1 MTKLNQL
8 SFSEYDLNEILTAS
22 QFNKLVLFIGA
33 GFSKFSETE
42 LVKIPTWS
50 ELISELKDDLGL
62 PDESDFLK
70 IAQLYFL
77 KYGQHS
83 YVKKIKSSIKDLEP
97 SFFHKQLFEL
107 NPHYIITT
115 NWDGLL
121 EKTAQ
126 DLGLAY
132 DLVSSDV
139 DLAQSHLDK
148 KIIKM
153 HGDFRQNNFVFKE
166 DDYLQYSQNF
176 PLIENFIKGIFSTS
190 TVVFLGYSYNDYDLK
205 QIVSWVTTISKA
217 TPRKYL
223 LQKNH
228 DDAQALYLRNHGI
241 SLLTPMNNN
250 ISYFDL
256 YSELFNDL
264 KAIQNQD
271 ELIKMILISAEAEVK
286 KIDDN
291 LMMSD
296 SNKKKLK
303 NEIQEHLT
311 KRVNNFVD
319 KKIKALTQYKT
330 LLPEQIT
337 KKLTNSTIE
346 YSQSGVSLISHRE
359 NLTSDYDKHI
369 RKINNIYLD
378 NVFNT
383 NSDFKK
389 TFLSILE
396 KAFINAV
403 RYGYNH
409 KEVKLP
415 SGLEL
420 ELYGKMYFSY
430 SQDSAEILFVN
441 HEYGKLLEMLT
452 SKVKYYI
459 NEKNYI
465 LATIQMANFDNVYN
479 ILKQEFLSNNDANL
493 EAFTAITKNRYP
505 FDFKSKIIDFPRDL
519 QSDLR
524 DLVEILEF
532 TEIYKAY
539 YRFDVESRKNLGY
552 LQTRKNGGIA
562 SSHDEFKLRYK
573 LYPYVYFILGNDI
586 LIEEFTEVK
595 TLFWINIIGSM
606 EHSLAENTLY
616 VNVMDL
622 FILIKYCDT
631 KKLKEFLDTLVKGK
645 KITTIKTINNRASY
659 HNKKYL
665 LIALKNISTLMGL
678 KKNNSIYTTS
688 IDRWASN
695 ILIVLGCFQWSSNQL
710 KTIIINLTTL
720 LEQRTQNLVIYDNVR
735 LFLSVNEFLYQKSHP
750 DMLKALDIILEKIH
764 KKELNGYD
772 QHAILSGI
780 FINIFNL
787 SKKHNYTY
795 KNTALLKSVLLEVE
809 PRSDEWKKFIT
820 NNLLLYI
827 KSIGNDEV
835 KAIIDNF
842 IEKNILNLACITTQ
856 DIMDRL
862 SLIANGYPAPDSF
875 LPVIR
880 TFVSDN
886 IPSNIYNL
894 EFIRNNVESN
904 FPALIEFLINE
915 KGLTEFQEVLDD
927 FNERINSIKTPPV
940 NPNDAT

>member
-1 MTKLNQL
+1 MTKLNLL

-22 QFNKLVLFIGA
+22 QSNKLVLFIGA
-33 GFSKFSETE
+33 GFSKLSETE

-121 EKTAQ
+121 EKAAQ
-126 DLGLAY
+126 NLGLAY

-166 DDYLQYSQNF
+166 DDYLQYSHNF

-223 LQKNH
+223 LQKNN

-250 ISYFDL
+250 ISYSDL
-256 YSELFNDL
+256 YSELFNDF

-286 KIDDN
+286 KIDEV
-291 LMMSD
+291 LMMPD
-296 SNKKKLK
+296 SNKIKLK
-303 NEIQEHLT
+303 NEIQEYLK
-311 KRVNNFVD
+311 KRINNFVD
-319 KKIKALTQYKT
+319 RKIKALTQYNT

-346 YSQSGVSLISHRE
+346 YSQSGVSLISHGE
-359 NLTSDYDKHI
+359 ILTTDYDKYI

-378 NVFNT
+378 NVFNMDG
-383 NSDFKK
+383 NFKK

-396 KAFINAV
+396 KAFV
-403 RYGYNH
+403 DKVSYGSHH
-409 KEVKLP
+409 KEVKSP
-415 SGLEL
+415 SEIDT
-420 ELYGKMYFSY
+420 ELYNKLYFSY
-430 SQDSAEILFVN
+430 SQDSAEVLLIN
-441 HEYGKLLEMLT
+441 HEHHKLLEILI
-452 SKVKYYI
+452 SKVKHYI

-465 LATIQMANFDNVYN
+465 LATIHMANFDNVYN
-479 ILKQEFLSNNDANL
+479 ISQQRHSYQGDDNEENFQTIAKKFS
-493 EAFTAITKNRYP
+493 P
-505 FDFKSKIIDFPRDL
+505 FDFKSKIIDFPRGL

-524 DLVEILEF
+524 DLVNILEF

-539 YRFDVESRKNLGY
+539 YRFDVESKKNSGY
-552 LQTRKNGGIA
+552 SQTRLNGGIA
-562 SSHDEFKLRYK
+562 FSHDEFKLRAK

-586 LIEEFTEVK
+586 LIEEFAEVK
-595 TLFWINIIGSM
+595 NLFGVNILGSM
-606 EHSLAENTLY
+606 EHYLAENRFH
-616 VNVMDL
+616 VNVIDI
-622 FILIKYCDT
+622 FILIKYCET
-631 KKLKEFLDTLVKGK
+631 KKIQAFLAKLVKDK
-645 KITTIKTINNRASY
+645 KIINANAINKKESY
-659 HNKKYL
+659 LIKKYL
-665 LIALKNISTLMGL
+665 LVTIKNICNLMGL
-678 KKNNSIYTTS
+678 KNRHSIYTTS
-688 IDRWASN
+688 IDRWTN
-695 ILIVLGCFQWSSNQL
+695 NLLIVLGCIKWSSNQL
-710 KTIIINLTTL
+710 KTIINNLTPL
-720 LEQRTQNLVIYDNVR
+720 LEQRTSSLMIYESVIN
-735 LFLSVNEFLYQKSHP
+735 FLSVNEFLYEKSHP
-750 DMLKALDIILEKIH
+750 DMLKALDIILEKIN
-764 KKELNGYD
+764 KGEFNGFD
-772 QHAILSGI
+772 QQAIFTGI

-795 KNTALLKSVLLEVE
+795 ENTNLLKLALLELELH
-809 PRSDEWKKFIT
+809 SIEWKKLIT
-820 NNLLLYI
+820 NSLLLYI

-835 KAIIDNF
+835 KTMIDDF
-842 IEKNILNLACITTQ
+842 INKNILNLDCTTIQ
-856 DIMDRL
+856 DVMDRL
-862 SLIANGYPAPDSF
+862 SLIVNGYPIPDGFTQTISK
-875 LPVIR
+875 LV
-880 TFVSDN
+880 TSN
-886 IPSNIYNL
+886 IPNKL
-894 EFIRNNVESN
+894 QDLDFIKAGVESN
-904 FPALIEFLINE
+904 FPELINILISE
-915 KGLTEFQEVLDD
+915 KGLIEYQDILDD
-927 FNERINSIKTPPV
+927 FNKRINPV
-940 NPNDAT
+940 K